1 MTDVTEAPKCLRISK
16 AVLKSYHV
24 PGSFLCTIGGVTGR
38 GSLHTTITHTHT
50 TPTHA
55 DLKVNRHTDMC
66 AEGTPH
72 THTPKHTHLSPS
84 GPQQRPGTLSNTP
97 GSGQLGSPAL
107 PARFPYCNIMGQ
119 GGGA

>member
-1 MTDVTEAPKCLRISK
+1 MHNHLPNQHEMTDVTEAPKCLRISK
-16 AVLKSYHV
+16 AILKSYHV

-38 GSLHTTITHTHT
+38 GSLHTTITHT

-72 THTPKHTHLSPS
+72 THTQAHTFEPLRAPAVPGNPLKHPWLWAAGLTSTASSVSVL
-84 GPQQRPGTLSNTP
+84 
-97 GSGQLGSPAL
+97 
-107 PARFPYCNIMGQ
+107 
-119 GGGA
+119 